1 MNFKLSISFLISSA
15 YFLTLFIVKVV
26 KTQDILGTI
35 LLASTYS
42 ILLFLAIYILL
53 QYIEYSFED
62 LKKKEAQ
69 DALEQIAKI
78 EKEFKMKQK
87 RDLDNRLKEIMEKD
101 KMNSIYE
108 EYEDKE
114 YEDVEYEDE
123 EYEDKKDELK
133 KLKRDSGTQFDSR
146 FIEQGGPNI

>member
-35 LLASTYS
+35 LSASTYS

-87 RDLDNRLKEIMEKD
+87 QDLDNRLKEIMEKD
-101 KMNSIYE
+101 KRNSIYE
-108 EYEDKE
+108 EY
-114 YEDVEYEDE
+114 EYEDE
-123 EYEDKKDELK
+123 EYEDEKYEDEKDELK